1 MLLFTHEDRKNYKK
15 CTVVAKFE
23 MDPLVCI
30 SKWFFF
36 HFAFGAVDA
45 LALDFT
51 RYVFSALYG
60 IILRFSSSMIHEL
73 DISVSKKPEV

>member
-15 CTVVAKFE
+15 CTVVAKCE
-23 MDPLVCI
+23 RTLSMHLEVV
-30 SKWFFF
+30 FF

>member
-1 MLLFTHEDRKNYKK
+1 MRIEKITKN
-15 CTVVAKFE
+15 APLSPSANG
-23 MDPLVCI
+23 PLVCI
-30 SKWFFF
+30 SKLFFF